1 MTSIYLIRHGE
12 NEFVGKG
19 KLAGWLPGVSLNENG
34 HKQADAVAELFKDVK
49 LKAVYA
55 SPLERTME
63 TAHPLAEAQKLK
75 VIKSPGIGEIQ
86 FGTWQGKSLK
96 VLRKRK
102 LWPVVQRSP
111 SLARFPE
118 GESFP
123 EAQSRAVA
131 EVEKI
136 RTRHRGKKD
145 AIACVSHSDVIK
157 LIVSHYVGLPLD
169 LFQRLHIAPA
179 SITALWVDDQV
190 SRLIYLND
198 MRATRV
204 IQSG

>member
-19 KLAGWLPGVSLNENG
+19 KLAGWLPGIRLNEKG
-34 HKQADAVAELFKDVK
+34 RKQAQAMAELFKEVK

-63 TAHPLAEAQKLK
+63 TAQPLADAQNLK
-75 VIKSPGIGEIQ
+75 ITQAPGIGEIQ

-102 LWPVVQRSP
+102 LWPVVQNAP

-123 EAQSRAVA
+123 EAQARAVA
-131 EVEKI
+131 EIEKL
-136 RTRHRGKKD
+136 RSNHRGKKD

-157 LIVSHYVGLPLD
+157 LIVAHYLGLPLD

-179 SITALWVDDQV
+179 SVTALWVDDQI

-198 MRATRV
+198 MRATRTAK
-204 IQSG
+204 SE

>member
-1 MTSIYLIRHGE
+1 VR
-12 NEFVGKG
+12 
-19 KLAGWLPGVSLNENG
+19 LNEKG
-34 HKQADAVAELFKDVK
+34 RKQAQVVAELFNEVK

-63 TAHPLAEAQKLK
+63 TAQPLADAQKLK
-75 VIKSPGIGEIQ
+75 VTQAPGIGEIQ

-96 VLRKRK
+96 ALRNRK
-102 LWPVVQRSP
+102 LWPVVQSAP

-123 EAQSRAVA
+123 EAQARAVA
-131 EVEKI
+131 EIEKL
-136 RTRHRGKKD
+136 RSRHRGKKD

-157 LIVSHYVGLPLD
+157 LIVAHYVGLPLD

-179 SITALWVDDQV
+179 SITALWVDNRV

-198 MRATRV
+198 MRATRAPK
-204 IQSG
+204 SE

>member
-12 NEFVGKG
+12 NEYVGKG
-19 KLAGWLPGVSLNENG
+19 KLAGWLPGVRLNENG
-34 HKQADAVAELFKDVK
+34 RKQARAVAELFREVK

-63 TAHPLAEAQKLK
+63 TARPLAEAQKLE
-75 VIKSPGIGEIQ
+75 IIEAPGIGEVQ
-86 FGTWQGKSLK
+86 YGAWQGKSLK

-102 LWPVVQRSP
+102 LWSVIQNTP

-123 EAQSRAVA
+123 EAQARAVA
-131 EVEKI
+131 EIEKF
-136 RTRHRGKKD
+136 RSKHRGKKD
-145 AIACVSHSDVIK
+145 AIAFVSHSDVIK
-157 LIVSHYVGLPLD
+157 LIVAHYLGLPLD

-179 SITALWVDDQV
+179 SITAFWIDDQR

-198 MRATRV
+198 MRASRAAK
-204 IQSG
+204 SE

>member
-12 NEFVGKG
+12 NEFVGKK
-19 KLAGWLPGVSLNENG
+19 KLAGWLPGVSLNKNG
-34 HKQADAVAELFKDVK
+34 HKQADAVVELFNDIK
-49 LKAVYA
+49 LKAVYS

-63 TAHPLAEAQKLK
+63 TAHPLAKAQKLK
-75 VIKSPGIGEIQ
+75 VIKAPGIGEIQ
-86 FGTWQGKSLK
+86 YGTWEGKSLK

-102 LWPVVQRSP
+102 MWPVVQRAP

-123 EAQSRAVA
+123 EAQARAVA

-179 SITALWVDDQV
+179 SITALWVDDQI

-198 MRATRV
+198 MRATRA
-204 IQSG
+204 IKSG

>member
-12 NEFVGKG
+12 NDFVGQG
-19 KLAGWLPGVSLNENG
+19 KLAGWLPGVRLNENG
-34 HKQADAVAELFKDVK
+34 RKQALAVAELFRDVK

-63 TAHPLAEAQKLK
+63 TAQPLADAQKLK
-75 VIKSPGIGEIQ
+75 VTQAPGVGEVQ
-86 FGTWQGKSLK
+86 YGLWEGKSLK

-102 LWPVVQRSP
+102 LWPVIQNAP

-123 EAQSRAVA
+123 EAQARAVA
-131 EVEKI
+131 EVEKS
-136 RTRHRGKKD
+136 RSKYRGKKD
-145 AIACVSHSDVIK
+145 AIAFVSHSDVIK
-157 LIVSHYVGLPLD
+157 LIVAHYLGLPLD

-179 SITALWVDDQV
+179 SVTALWVDDKT
-190 SRLIYLND
+190 SRLIYMND
-198 MRATRV
+198 MRATRA
-204 IQSG
+204 IKSE